1 MSYKVE
7 KNHAADPGLGLGC
20 AAVPGCTCV
29 TLGLHDVNTP
39 RLIVVSSR
47 IMNAG
52 GNQLVQSYQQLTL
65 TCGMDSAWGS
75 GFDA

>member
-1 MSYKVE
+1 MPYKVE
-7 KNHAADPGLGLGC
+7 KSDAADTGLGLGC

-29 TLGLHDVNTP
+29 TLGRHHVNTP

-52 GNQLVQSYQQLTL
+52 GNQPFQSYQKKTL